1 MFCVTMLSK
10 NARIE
15 TYTTIILY
23 VVVYESETWSLTL
36 KEGTEREFSRG
47 KVLRRVLGPKGKEK
61 TERWIKLNNYECYDF

>member
-1 MFCVTMLSK
+1 
-10 NARIE
+10 
-15 TYTTIILY
+15 
-23 VVVYESETWSLTL
+23 VYESETWSLTL